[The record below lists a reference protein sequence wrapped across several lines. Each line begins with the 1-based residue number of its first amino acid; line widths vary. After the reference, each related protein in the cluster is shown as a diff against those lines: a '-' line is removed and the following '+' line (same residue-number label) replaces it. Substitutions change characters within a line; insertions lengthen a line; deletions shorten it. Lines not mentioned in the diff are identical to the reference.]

1 MATECLSSVVTEHEA
16 KGLGLE
22 MISSRICNWKIAIIA
37 GILSHLTTLS
47 FLNSPIS
54 VKQSLIGVCVEIHPL
69 VGKVPT
75 SILYLKLGPNQ

>member
-22 MISSRICNWKIAIIA
+22 MIGSRICNWKMAIIA

-54 VKQSLIGVCVEIHPL
+54 VKQSLIGVCVEILPL
-69 VGKVPT
+69 MRKFPT
-75 SILYLKLGPNQ
+75 SV